1 MLKNQQNCPIWS
13 LKYEIKFLK
22 IAVSKT
28 KKKFGEMMWFEKF
41 DFTRKI
47 FLFLKQT
54 ETLNVG
60 EKIVKYF
67 EF

>member
-41 DFTRKI
+41 DLTRKI
-47 FLFLKQT
+47 

-60 EKIVKYF
+60 KKFVKYF

>member
-1 MLKNQQNCPIWS
+1 MLFRK
-13 LKYEIKFLK
+13 LR
-22 IAVSKT
+22 
-28 KKKFGEMMWFEKF
+28 KKFGEMMWFEKF

-60 EKIVKYF
+60 KKFVKYF